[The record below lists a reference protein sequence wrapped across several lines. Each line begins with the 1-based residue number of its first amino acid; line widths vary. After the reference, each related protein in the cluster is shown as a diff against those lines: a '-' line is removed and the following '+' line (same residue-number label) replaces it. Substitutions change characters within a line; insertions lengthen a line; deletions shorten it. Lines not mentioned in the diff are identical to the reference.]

1 MLTLRDP
8 FDYDVVGP
16 MISDFVERGLSP
28 RDLVDQFQS
37 KQLSPTR
44 YSSQGGSVYDKYDE
58 ESFGQLSRQLY
69 RSLNVS
75 VYKRLQ
81 GAPIIA
87 VSARAF
93 GFDLRETIIN
103 GWGDR

>member
-1 MLTLRDP
+1 M
-8 FDYDVVGP
+8 V
-16 MISDFVERGLSP
+16 SDFVERGISP
-28 RDLVDQFQS
+28 RDLVEQFQK
-37 KQLSPTR
+37 KQLSPAR
-44 YSSQGGSVYDKYDE
+44 YSIQGGTVYDKYNQ
-58 ESFGQLSRQLY
+58 ESFGKLARQLY

-81 GAPIIA
+81 GAPIVA

-103 GWGDR
+103 GWDGS

>member
-1 MLTLRDP
+1 M
-8 FDYDVVGP
+8 
-16 MISDFVERGLSP
+16 SP
-28 RDLVDQFQS
+28 RDLVDQFKK

-44 YSSQGGSVYDKYDE
+44 YSAQGSSVYDKYNE
-58 ESFGQLSRQLY
+58 ERFGELAQQLY

-81 GAPIIA
+81 GAPIVA
-87 VSARAF
+87 VSARSF

-103 GWGDR
+103 GWGGR